1 MGSKVHRI
9 SARPGR
15 EAPLAV
21 AEPTG
26 VAISTS
32 VELLRMIWKEE
43 RISRAEIAR
52 RAGLSRSTVSTVVG
66 DLLRAGLVAEV
77 GSGPS
82 RGGRRPIEL
91 LFQYD
96 AFGLIGVDIGATH
109 ISAVLTNLRGEVKG
123 FLRRGFGVRDDR
135 EGTLRAIYALI
146 EELVAGWGRG
156 FKPLVGIGLAVPSP
170 VDLRQPDKVSEVVL
184 PAWKGKGLTEAVRER
199 FKLPVLVDND
209 ANLGALAELWWGA
222 GRGRADSIY
231 IKCATGIGSGH
242 IINGRIYRGASGTA
256 GEIGHLA
263 IDPHGPPCVCGLR
276 GCLVTFVGTPGLLRR
291 AGELLAHDADSAL
304 PRHGLTITQLED
316 AALAGDPVAVR
327 VVTEAADYFGIA
339 VAGLLNLLN
348 PSVVSIGGSLAR
360 LGELLLEP
368 LRQSVRTRTLVT
380 SLAAAEI
387 VASELGDRDVAV
399 GAATL
404 LLDAALDDLSRF
416 PAATAA

>member
-1 MGSKVHRI
+1 LSRI

-15 EAPLAV
+15 EARRTAS
-21 AEPTG
+21 EPVTG
-26 VAISTS
+26 VALSTS

-66 DLLRAGLVAEV
+66 DLLAAGLVAEV

-96 AFGLIGVDIGATH
+96 AFGLIGVDVGATH

-123 FLRRGFGVRDDR
+123 FLGRSFGVRDDR
-135 EGTLRAIYALI
+135 EGTLRTIYELI
-146 EELVAGWGRG
+146 DALVAGWGRG
-156 FKPLVGIGLAVPSP
+156 FGPLVGIGLAVPSP
-170 VDLRQPDKVSEVVL
+170 VDPRQPDKVSEVVL

-222 GRGRADSIY
+222 GRGHSDSIY

-276 GCLVTFVGTPGLLRR
+276 GCLVTFVGTLGLLRR
-291 AGELLAHDADSAL
+291 ANELLAHDADSSL

-348 PSVVSIGGSLAR
+348 PAVVSIGGSLAR
-360 LGELLLEP
+360 LGELLLAP

>member
-1 MGSKVHRI
+1 MHRI

-15 EAPLAV
+15 EAPLAA

-26 VAISTS
+26 VAVSTS
-32 VELLRMIWKEE
+32 VELLRMIWQEE

-66 DLLRAGLVAEV
+66 DLLAAGLVAEV

-109 ISAVLTNLRGEVKG
+109 ISAELTNLRGEVKG
-123 FLRRGFGVRDDR
+123 FLRRSFGVRDDR
-135 EGTLRAIYALI
+135 GGTLRVLY
-146 EELVAGWGRG
+146 ELVDALVADWGRG
-156 FKPLVGIGLAVPSP
+156 FSPLVGIGLGVPSP
-170 VDLRQPDKVSEVVL
+170 VDPRQPDRVSEVVL
-184 PAWKGKGLTEAVRER
+184 PAWKGRGLTEAVRER

-222 GRGRADSIY
+222 GRGRTDSIY

-242 IINGRIYRGASGTA
+242 IINGRIYRGSSGTA

-276 GCLVTFVGTPGLLRR
+276 GCLVTFVGTVGLLRR
-291 AGELLAHDADSAL
+291 ANELLAHDADSAL

-348 PSVVSIGGSLAR
+348 PAVVSIGGSLAR
-360 LGELLLEP
+360 LGELLLAP
-368 LRQSVRTRTLVT
+368 LRQAVRTRTLVT

>member
-1 MGSKVHRI
+1 VNRI
-9 SARPGR
+9 SSKPDSASRLATRPLV
-15 EAPLAV
+15 PV
-21 AEPTG
+21 SS
-26 VAISTS
+26 STT
-32 VELLRMIWKEE
+32 VELLRTIWKEE

-52 RAGLSRSTVSTVVG
+52 RSGLSRSTVSTVVA
-66 DLLRAGLVAEV
+66 DLLKAGLVAEV
-77 GSGPS
+77 GAGPS

-96 AFGLIGVDIGATH
+96 AFGLIGLDIGATH
-109 ISAVLTNLRGEVKG
+109 LSAVLTNLRGEVLKYEW
-123 FLRRGFGVRDDR
+123 RPFGVRDDR
-135 EGTLRAIYALI
+135 EGTLQAVAELI
-146 EELVAGWGRG
+146 EALVAGWGRG
-156 FKPLVGIGLAVPSP
+156 FGPIVGIGLAVPSP
-170 VDLRQPDKVSEVVL
+170 VDPRHPNRVSEVVL
-184 PAWKGKGLTEAVRER
+184 PAWRGRGLTDDLHDR
-199 FKLPVLVDND
+199 FKLPVFTDND

-222 GRGRADSIY
+222 GRGRSDSIY

-276 GCLVTFVGTPGLLRR
+276 GCLVTFVGTQGLLRR
-291 AGELLAHDADSAL
+291 AQELLGHDGDSAL
-304 PRHGLTITQLED
+304 PRQGLTITQLED

-348 PSVVSIGGSLAR
+348 PAVVSIGGSLAR

-387 VASELGDRDVAV
+387 VASELGERDVAV

-404 LLDAALDDLSRF
+404 VLDAALDDLRRF
-416 PAATAA
+416 PAATPA